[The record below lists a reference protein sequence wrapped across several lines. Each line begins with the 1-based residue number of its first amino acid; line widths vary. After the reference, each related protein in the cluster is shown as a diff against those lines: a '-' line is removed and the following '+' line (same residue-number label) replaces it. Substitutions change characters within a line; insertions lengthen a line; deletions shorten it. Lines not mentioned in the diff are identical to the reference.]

1 VYGDPFPDAWPTM
14 AVDELRQALSN
25 RYTIERELGR
35 GGMATVY
42 LATDAKVDRQ
52 VAIKVL
58 HPELAAAV
66 GGERFHRE
74 IHIATRL
81 THPNILPVYDSG
93 EANGTLYYVMPF
105 VEGESLR
112 DRLSRERQLGIDV
125 AIRITCQIAA
135 ALDYAHATNIVHRDI
150 KPENILIEAGQ
161 AVLADFGIA
170 RAVTGVAD
178 VEALTRTGMSLGTPA
193 YMSPEQAMGER
204 TLDGRSDQYAL
215 ACVTYEM
222 LAGQPPFTASTMQA
236 LIARHIAEPVPLIT
250 TVRSSVP
257 DEVQDVILQA
267 LEKVPADRFA
277 TTRQFAD
284 ALAEAASL
292 TMTGMTRRHTAA
304 RIARTTRTARVPT
317 RRGFGWSKQQ
327 RIAVVVAGLVVL
339 AGSATVGVVW
349 AKRHDQP
356 PSPIGGTAGFRTERV
371 AVLYFDD
378 ESRDKSLGYLA
389 DALTQELIERL
400 DDVAALDV
408 ISINGV
414 SRFRQDPNIDTVA
427 ATLQAGTI
435 VRGAVEKVGERVR
448 VEFRLI
454 DGNSGAEFPAARGS
468 VEHPLASGLAMRKEL
483 AEKVAQE
490 LRERIGPEVR
500 LRTERSVATSN
511 EAWSLVQRAARVGS
525 EATALARGDSGAAA
539 SQRFAV
545 ADSLLARASTLDPQW
560 PKPHVARAALA
571 LRRASVTKDE
581 FAKPP
586 LVDSAL
592 AYAGAA
598 VGLDPQDVEALEIR
612 GTVSFQKRRLGFI
625 SHPTEGNAL
634 VRSAEAD
641 LTEATKIDPSRASAW
656 NTLSALLYFN
666 FDRLGSSNAAQRAYD
681 SDAYLEAMPDI
692 IWRLYATSYDL
703 EYLVKASDWCKMGAR
718 RYPADP
724 RFLRCQLRILAS
736 APQAPDV
743 NEAWRLLREFDN
755 RVPISGREFQHREMQ
770 MMVAV
775 AIARVGLRDSAE
787 RVIGRSRGDRILD
800 PRGELVGQEAIA
812 RALIGDKKGAIQ
824 LITQYLA
831 AHPEHRAGFTKANT
845 WWWRSLQDDPR
856 FKRLVNTER

>member
-1 VYGDPFPDAWPTM
+1 M
-14 AVDELRQALSN
+14 AVDELRQAFSN
-25 RYTIERELGR
+25 RYTIERQLGR

-74 IHIATRL
+74 IHIAMRL

-112 DRLSRERQLGIDV
+112 DRLNRERQLGIDE

-135 ALDYAHATNIVHRDI
+135 ALDYAHTTNIVHRDI

-204 TLDGRSDQYAL
+204 SLDGRSDQYAL
-215 ACVTYEM
+215 ACVTFEM

-257 DEVQDVILQA
+257 DEVQDVVLQA

-277 TTRQFAD
+277 TIGQFAD

-304 RIARTTRTARVPT
+304 RVARTTRSARVPARKAT
-317 RRGFGWSKQQ
+317 GWSRRWQG
-327 RIAVVVAGLVVL
+327 VVAAVSVLVL
-339 AGSATVGVVW
+339 AGSATAGVLAMREARATPRGVG
-349 AKRHDQP
+349 ATTRY
-356 PSPIGGTAGFRTERV
+356 RTERV
-371 AVLYFDD
+371 AVLYFKDD
-378 ESRDKSLGYLA
+378 TRDQSLGYLA
-389 DALTQELIERL
+389 DGLTDELIERL
-400 DDVAALDV
+400 KSVAALDV
-408 ISINGV
+408 VSKNGV
-414 SRFRQDPNIDTVA
+414 APFRRDPNVDTVA
-427 ATLQAGTI
+427 AALQAGTI

-448 VEFRLI
+448 VEFRLV
-454 DGNSGAEFPAARGS
+454 DGNSGADYPDARGS
-468 VEHPLASGLAMRKEL
+468 VEHPLTSGLLMRQEL
-483 AEKVAQE
+483 AEKVAQQ

-500 LRTERSVATSN
+500 LREEQSGASN
-511 EAWSLVQRAARVGS
+511 HEAWSLVQRAARVGS
-525 EATALARGDSGAAA
+525 EAVAFARADSGIAA
-539 SQRFAV
+539 SQRFAL
-545 ADSLLARASTLDPQW
+545 ADSLLLRASTLDPRW
-560 PKPHVARAALA
+560 PRPHVARAALA
-571 LRRASVTKDE
+571 LRQVFVTKDE
-581 FAKPP
+581 LTKPRFM
-586 LVDSAL
+586 DSAL
-592 AYAGAA
+592 AHARVA
-598 VGLDPQDVEALEIR
+598 VSLDPQNVEALETR
-612 GTVSFQKRRLGFI
+612 GTVSFNKRRLGFI
-625 SHPTEGNAL
+625 SHPTEGAEL
-634 VRSAEAD
+634 LRSAEED
-641 LTEATKIDPSRASAW
+641 LKEATRVDPSRASAW

-666 FDRLGSSNAAQRAYD
+666 YDRLGSSSAAQRAYD
-681 SDAYLEAMPDI
+681 ADAYLEAMPDI

-703 EYLVKASDWCKMGAR
+703 EYLVKASDWCMMGAR

-724 RFLRCQLRILAS
+724 RFLRCQLRIMAS
-736 APQAPDV
+736 VPQPPDV
-743 NEAWRLLREFDN
+743 SEAWRVLHEFDS
-755 RVPISGREFQHREMQ
+755 RVPNSVRELQHREMQ

-775 AIARVGLRDSAE
+775 AIARAGLRDSAE
-787 RVIGRSRGDRILD
+787 RVIARSRGDRILD

-812 RALIGDKKGAIQ
+812 RALIGDKEGAIQ
-824 LITQYLA
+824 LITQYLT

-845 WWWRSLQDDPR
+845 WWWRPLQDDPR
-856 FKRLVNTER
+856 FKQLVGTAR